1 MRAPFQIFTVI
12 YHKKV
17 RRIYLEKIL
26 VCVII
31 LTIISELC
39 ACKKKVSNSQ
49 NKIDFPQ
56 IAQEIHGTVPFEFEL
71 GNQKNELGKEIG
83 LYKIKPRRTIKN
95 SEYYDG
101 YLFKLFCGNIIRS
114 TEYKQYT
121 RYTCGDGDTL
131 EIYNSGSF
139 IFSHNRDC
147 TKVINI
153 PDEQVVE
160 LAEEYLKNNDLLP
173 NGFTIGKSL
182 GGTYDENGKPL
193 IKSVCFCREIGGY
206 EVYGR
211 SDITVEV
218 DAQGIDAIYSIY
230 SDYEFER
237 NIRCLSYNELIDI
250 DPLKEGQIVY
260 DATKLNAEVSK
271 IIIKEFK
278 IMYYDSPI
286 NQPELSYIQPVYQF
300 KGVAVDSEGNGTDCY
315 WTISAIAY

>member
-1 MRAPFQIFTVI
+1 M
-12 YHKKV
+12 K
-17 RRIYLEKIL
+17 KIL

-31 LTIISELC
+31 LMIISGLC
-39 ACKKKVSNSQ
+39 ACKKKVSNLP

-56 IAQEIHGTVPFEFEL
+56 IAQEIHETVPFEFEL

-121 RYTCGDGDTL
+121 KYTCSDSDTL

-147 TKVINI
+147 TEVINI

-160 LAEEYLKNNDLLP
+160 LAEEYLKSNDLLP
-173 NGFTIGKSL
+173 NGFTVGKSF

-193 IKSVCFCREIGGY
+193 MKSVGFYREIGGY

-218 DAQGIDAIYSIY
+218 DAQGINAIYSIY

-237 NIRCLSYNELIDI
+237 NIRCLSYNELITI

-286 NQPELSYIQPVYQF
+286 NQPELSYIQPIYQF
-300 KGVAVDSEGNGTDCY
+300 KGIAVDSEGNRTDYY